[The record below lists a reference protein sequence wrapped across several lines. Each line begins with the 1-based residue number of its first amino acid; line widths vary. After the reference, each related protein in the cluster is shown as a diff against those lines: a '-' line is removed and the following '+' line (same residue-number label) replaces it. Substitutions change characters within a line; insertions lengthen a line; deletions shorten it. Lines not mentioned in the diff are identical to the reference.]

1 LIQILHAIPTINVSE
16 SLLCLPGRLTQ
27 EGTKHDNDVASDQNP
42 VHVRLDPF
50 SVSVHPKAPD
60 DTSETIINLNMILN
74 NAGAVILN
82 NMAIKDCRRDWE
94 WNSPQVPYTF
104 PVNKPAERP
113 AEEAIT

>member
-1 LIQILHAIPTINVSE
+1 V
-16 SLLCLPGRLTQ
+16 
-27 EGTKHDNDVASDQNP
+27 SDQNP

-50 SVSVHPKAPD
+50 SVSVHSKAPD

-82 NMAIKDCRRDWE
+82 NAAIKDCRRDWE